1 MPQPLVWLVDVLRQA
16 GLKVIETDGWRERA
30 AAGDPP
36 APIGV
41 LQHHTAT
48 PTSPENPAPTV
59 GTCINGRADLD
70 GPLCHAL
77 IGLDGVVHLI
87 AAGRANHAGEAKAS
101 GPMPAAGSGNGIYV
115 GFEWDYQGVQQHPS
129 REQYDAAVRATAAV
143 LRHLNVPA
151 EHARGHKET
160 SVTGK
165 VDPGHVD
172 MNQFRQHVGEAMNR
186 PNPKPP
192 HQQPPHQGQPQPPG
206 PPQAPPPLPPIPDSP
221 PPRGGRPGPPDP
233 AVMRVVFLVGE
244 HMHVSD
250 FVMLAGFEAG
260 LVESQ
265 MSNLNWGD
273 KSSLGVFQQRPEW
286 WGKPEQLMD
295 VRYAARKFFERA
307 VEEERKG
314 HPSAGALAQAVQQ
327 SGFGGRY
334 DEREAEAK
342 KLIADTQR
350 AVLGAPHQPPQNGQ
364 QPPQGQPPQNGQP
377 PQHGQPPQQ
386 GQPPHQGRP
395 PAPQPNP
402 NPPPPAP
409 EPVVPTVF
417 CSWVLPSRDGALW
430 AFGNSTQGE
439 VVTAWQVEAGGDWVG
454 WLGIGGDPEG
464 RPVVVREPS
473 GAMTVFVRD
482 HNGEVITASCPKP
495 GAKWG
500 PWIGLRG
507 EIVADPVAVVRPDG
521 AMALYAVGRNGK
533 LHTAA
538 QAGRGGH
545 WTDWDEQD
553 GDLIGRPAVAL
564 GEGGKVSIFARNS
577 QREIVMSTQGTAGA
591 GWSDWQSSGG
601 SMSGDPVVT
610 TSPDGVVVL
619 LAIGDDEQLYVM
631 SHADRGGTWSA
642 LGGEFT
648 GTPAVALN
656 QHGRVQVFA
665 RGTNGAMH
673 TAEQQTDVGGWSGWT
688 SLGGELEGDP
698 VAISRPDGT
707 CTLFA
712 VARGG
717 EMHTTTQQG
726 PDTSWEPWKELLDS
740 LKA

>member
-1 MPQPLVWLVDVLRQA
+1 MPQPLVWLVDVLRRA
-16 GLKVIETDGWRERA
+16 GLNVLETDGWRDRA

-48 PTSPENPAPTV
+48 VTTPENPAPTV
-59 GTCINGRADLD
+59 GMCINGRPDLD
-70 GPLCHAL
+70 GPLCNAL
-77 IGLDGVVHLI
+77 IGLDGAIHLI
-87 AAGRANHAGEAKAS
+87 AAGRANHAGEAEAS
-101 GPMPAAGSGNGIYV
+101 GPIPAAGSGNGIYI

-143 LRHLNVPA
+143 LRHLRVPA

-165 VDPGHVD
+165 IDPGHVD
-172 MNQFRQHVGEAMNR
+172 MNRFRQHVGDAMNQ
-186 PNPKPP
+186 PNPD
-192 HQQPPHQGQPQPPG
+192 PQS
-206 PPQAPPPLPPIPDSP
+206 PPQGRPPQQGPPLPPIPDSP
-221 PPRGGRPGPPDP
+221 SPRGGRPGPPDP
-233 AVMRVVFLVGE
+233 AVMRVVFLVGK
-244 HMHVSD
+244 HMNVSD

-286 WGKPEQLMD
+286 WGKPEQIMD
-295 VRYAARKFFERA
+295 VRYAARKFFEKA
-307 VEEERKG
+307 VQEEGDR

-342 KLIADTQR
+342 KLIADTER
-350 AVLGAPHQPPQNGQ
+350 AVLGTPHHP
-364 QPPQGQPPQNGQP
+364 QPPQGQPQP
-377 PQHGQPPQQ
+377 PQYAHPPQQ
-386 GQPPHQGRP
+386 GQQPPQPPRGKRP
-395 PAPQPNP
+395 PASK
-402 NPPPPAP
+402 PPVPPRPAP

-417 CSWVLPSRDGALW
+417 GSWVLPSADGALR
-430 AFGNSTQGE
+430 AFASSVEGE

-482 HNGEVITASCPKP
+482 HNGEVITSTCVKP

-507 EIVADPVAVVRPDG
+507 DIAADPVAVVRPDG
-521 AMALYAVGRNGK
+521 AMALYAVGRDGK
-533 LHTAA
+533 LHTAS

-553 GDLIGRPAVAL
+553 GELIGRPAVAL
-564 GEGGKVSIFARNS
+564 GDGGEVSVFARNS
-577 QREIVMSTQGTAGA
+577 QREVVFCTRGTAGA
-591 GWSDWQSSGG
+591 GWSDWQSLGG

-610 TSPDGVVVL
+610 TLPDGPVVL
-619 LAIGDDEQLYVM
+619 LVVGDDDQLYVM
-631 SHADRGGTWSA
+631 SHPGEGGTWSA
-642 LGGEFT
+642 LGGDFT
-648 GTPAVALN
+648 GTPAIALN

-665 RGTNGAMH
+665 RGSNGEIY
-673 TAEQQTDVGGWSGWT
+673 TAEQLTDEGGWSAWT
-688 SLGGELEGDP
+688 GIGGELEGDP
-698 VAISRPDGT
+698 VAVSRPDGT
-707 CTLFA
+707 CALFA
-712 VARGG
+712 VGRSGD
-717 EMHTTTQQG
+717 MHTTAQPG
-726 PDTSWEPWKELLDS
+726 PDMPWEPWKELLDS
-740 LKA
+740 LEA